1 MWPAIY
7 HAVELRSR
15 PVACVLKC
23 CVGLQH
29 TARDRRCRRRTA
41 EPQVAKVDRFCTGR
55 SAAGC
60 VGGPLK
66 GGARPFHVMYTCRQ
80 AYHTARADA

>member
-41 EPQVAKVDRFCTGR
+41 EPQVAKVDTFDQCQIIGP
-55 SAAGC
+55 C
-60 VGGPLK
+60 VGEPLQ
-66 GGARPFHVMYTCRQ
+66 GGARPFHATYSCRHAQ
-80 AYHTARADA
+80 CTARVGK